1 MKDLNDLV
9 RGWIVKADSDLQ
21 TARLLI
27 DSSGPYDTACFHSQ
41 QAIEKLLKALLAFHK
56 QPIPHTHDL
65 EELQRMV
72 LELQEL
78 PDLAELELF
87 EATGYAVLARYDLSF
102 WPDQETSAAALA
114 LSEKVHEII
123 LTTLPEECHP
133 SSPSDS
139 SAVSS
144 TSS

>member
-41 QAIEKLLKALLAFHK
+41 QAIEKLLKALLAFHN

-65 EELQRMV
+65 EELQRLV
-72 LELQEL
+72 LELQSL

-102 WPDQETSAAALA
+102 WPDRETAVAALA
-114 LSEKVHEII
+114 LSEKVREIT
-123 LTTLPEECHP
+123 LTSLPEECHP
-133 SSPSDS
+133 
-139 SAVSS
+139 
-144 TSS
+144 